1 MVQSRERRESGLPAE
16 GDAPGIT
23 VAEAECLRSV
33 AASSTQGP
41 LKSVRGEE
49 RISLFWRVFG
59 GTLLSIAALVC
70 ITVYQQLTS
79 TLGELRTNLNHLTE
93 SRAELVK
100 TDEFNNRTTAL
111 WGSIKEL
118 QTQSATV
125 SGLKERSA
133 LLEQQVRT
141 GQDQL
146 NSRLSTVCAVLKD
159 VQVPRES
166 VNAMKERLTL
176 LEQQVKA
183 GEEERKEL
191 VRELQSLRERQA
203 VLEGRQTAG
212 PPNGHGT
219 K

>member
-1 MVQSRERRESGLPAE
+1 M
-16 GDAPGIT
+16 
-23 VAEAECLRSV
+23 AEAECLRS
-33 AASSTQGP
+33 SDTSTQGT
-41 LKSVRGEE
+41 LKSAKGEE

-79 TLGELRTNLNHLTE
+79 TLGELRTNMNHLTE

-100 TDEFNNRTTAL
+100 NDEFNNRMTSV
-111 WGSIKEL
+111 WSSIKEL
-118 QTQSATV
+118 QSANATL

-141 GQDQL
+141 GQDQV
-146 NSRLSTVCAVLKD
+146 NSQLTSVCTALKD
-159 VQVPRES
+159 LEVPRES
-166 VNAMKERLTL
+166 ISALKERLAL

-183 GEEERKEL
+183 GEDERKEL
-191 VRELQSLRERQA
+191 VRELQRLRERQA
-203 VLEGRQTAG
+203 VLEGRQTVGAAG
-212 PPNGHGT
+212 APNGHEV